1 MPRPPTA
8 GASGSPRLS
17 RYDTPP
23 MIRDFD
29 LTLDS
34 FDALVFD
41 CDGTLADTMP
51 AHFEAWTEIANKYGL
66 KFPETRFY
74 ALGGA
79 PANKIL
85 KMLASEQGVTLDHEA
100 VAHEKEHLFHDKY
113 LEHVRAIEP
122 VVAIARRYHGRKPMA
137 VATGGIRK
145 VIERCL
151 DNLGIRGL
159 FDALVSSE
167 DVAHHKPAPDT
178 YLEAAR
184 RLGVEPSRCC
194 AFEDTDIGLQAAR
207 AAGMTAMDV
216 RSLLSTTTPR

>member
-1 MPRPPTA
+1 MSLPTE
-8 GASGSPRLS
+8 LE
-17 RYDTPP
+17 
-23 MIRDFD
+23 
-29 LTLDS
+29 LDA

-51 AHFEAWTEIANKYGL
+51 AHFEAWTEIARKYGL
-66 KFPETRFY
+66 SFSEARFY
-74 ALGGA
+74 SLGGA

-85 KMLASEQGVTLDHEA
+85 AMLAAEQGVALDHEA

-113 LEHVRAIEP
+113 LDHVREIEP
-122 VVAIARRYHGRKPMA
+122 VVAIARRYHGHKPLA

-145 VIERCL
+145 VIDRCL
-151 DNLGIRGL
+151 NNLGIRDL
-159 FDALVSSE
+159 FDTLVSSE

-184 RLGVEPSRCC
+184 RLGVEPTRCC

-207 AAGMTAMDV
+207 SAGMTAVDI
-216 RSLLSTTTPR
+216 RPLAAAGTIR